1 MKNKLTDLPTIMEKG
16 AFKGHSFTEESKEIV
31 RNRIK
36 KKQISSPEF
45 TNNSG
50 CLWIFGS
57 WNILYFTTNRFFTS

>member
-36 KKQISSPEF
+36 KE
-45 TNNSG
+45 TD
-50 CLWIFGS
+50 IFS
-57 WNILYFTTNRFFTS
+57 RIY